1 MRIFRY
7 LYLTCLFLLFSSDI
21 YSQTTWQF
29 AYERIQNILFQGQLG
44 VREIYVQP
52 TLLQSSSNTLTLDSS
67 FTSPNMDC
75 WFFFIDDNP
84 YANWAHPCRLV
95 YVDPNTLNIYT
106 HNSFFPPD
114 LSSMLQINSVR
125 PKQITQEKDLFK
137 IVPNRD
143 TNNHTND
150 YAIIISGGVD
160 SVANW
165 ERYYNDCA
173 AIYSTL
179 RNRYNYPREHIYVI
193 MSDGTNPGN
202 DRHLNNDTY
211 DSSPLDLDGDS
222 IDDIQYAATYENIVS
237 IFNLLASQISQDDNV
252 FIFTTDHG
260 GTFSELY
267 LWNNSSMTK
276 EQFSVEVNKLS
287 VAKSINILMGQCF
300 SGGYIPLICGDNR
313 VVSTACSAREFSYA
327 TQNMAYDE
335 FCYHWIA
342 AVNGSDPYGSIV
354 CADQNNDG
362 VVSITEAFNYAEN
375 SDIQSETPQYCSPV
389 CSNLGGYLTLS
400 GIISQSEYI
409 NHNSNWD
416 SSRTITNNII
426 IDSLAILTISDT
438 VFFSPFSRIIVRPGG
453 TLVVDGGTLTN
464 ACDGEMWQ
472 GIIVEGNRDMRQ
484 IGSKQG
490 AVYLTNATIENA
502 RTAISTKGF
511 EESTWWYKTGGII
524 QATNTLF
531 RNNRRTAEFLDYEN
545 HKSSG
550 GIASNASYFTRC
562 TFTIDDDNLFA
573 ENDVVFKNH
582 VSLWK
587 VRGVKFNGCTFR
599 NETAT
604 TIDSSR
610 GKAIYTEEAGFIA
623 QRVCPQVSNLD
634 PCGCFPSGND
644 PVTRCSFEGFFEAV
658 HASNALSNYD
668 ITIDN
673 CDFAQN
679 YVGVEL
685 DAADNARVSFCDF
698 DLSGNYETSAG
709 LLLNN
714 STGYTVESNTLY
726 KQSFTKRPVAYGIMA
741 GNSGTAENVIRKNE
755 FTNLY
760 YGCFAIG
767 INASNSFF
775 MVPGLQF
782 LCNFFSGCSKD
793 ISVSDGT
800 ICFLQ
805 GISSAGADNEFQN
818 TRISS
823 FNLSNANNI
832 IYFYSNTTTHIP
844 YNPSTGVIQN
854 DTATAN
860 ACASTLCGIQVPQRG
875 TREEALSQYRALAE
889 EYRNLA
895 GAW

>member
-1 MRIFRY
+1 MV
-7 LYLTCLFLLFSSDI
+7 L
-21 YSQTTWQF
+21 
-29 AYERIQNILFQGQLG
+29 
-44 VREIYVQP
+44 
-52 TLLQSSSNTLTLDSS
+52 SNSG
-67 FTSPNMDC
+67 
-75 WFFFIDDNP
+75 
-84 YANWAHPCRLV
+84 
-95 YVDPNTLNIYT
+95 
-106 HNSFFPPD
+106 NSCIRN
-114 LSSMLQINSVR
+114 LA
-125 PKQITQEKDLFK
+125 
-137 IVPNRD
+137 VPNDPTAEMQMD
-143 TNNHTND
+143 TC
-150 YAIIISGGVD
+150 ICQESGG
-160 SVANW
+160 
-165 ERYYNDCA
+165 
-173 AIYSTL
+173 
-179 RNRYNYPREHIYVI
+179 
-193 MSDGTNPGN
+193 
-202 DRHLNNDTY
+202 
-211 DSSPLDLDGDS
+211 
-222 IDDIQYAATYENIVS
+222 
-237 IFNLLASQISQDDNV
+237 
-252 FIFTTDHG
+252 
-260 GTFSELY
+260 
-267 LWNNSSMTK
+267 
-276 EQFSVEVNKLS
+276 
-287 VAKSINILMGQCF
+287 
-300 SGGYIPLICGDNR
+300 
-313 VVSTACSAREFSYA
+313 SAY
-327 TQNMAYDE
+327 Q
-335 FCYHWIA
+335 
-342 AVNGSDPYGSIV
+342 
-354 CADQNNDG
+354 Q
-362 VVSITEAFNYAEN
+362 
-375 SDIQSETPQYCSPV
+375 
-389 CSNLGGYLTLS
+389 S
-400 GIISQSEYI
+400 GIISHWFYLLTHGYAGKGCDGKCYSFPAI
-409 NHNSNWD
+409 PID
-416 SSRTITNNII
+416 SAAKLIYNCEMSYFYEDMDFPNII
-426 IDSLAILTISDT
+426 RATIEAAEVFSNPSEIRQSICGAWNVMGASTCGIDEFNDIGIEQYGLSFSNVNNGVYFVGNTIVIDSLQTLNLSGTIHLNDS
-438 VFFSPFSRIIVRPGG
+438 SRIIVRPGG

-698 DLSGNYETSAG
+698 DLTDTVSYCG
-709 LLLNN
+709 LELNN
-714 STGYTVESNTLY
+714 STGYTVEENMIHKSKTNNVH
-726 KQSFTKRPVAYGIMA
+726 KVSGIVV
-741 GNSGTAENVIRKNE
+741 NESGAAENVIRKNS
-755 FTNLY
+755 FSMINWGIIATGTNAL
-760 YGCFAIG
+760 
-767 INASNSFF
+767 NSRPRI
-775 MVPGLQF
+775 PGLQF
-782 LCNFFSGCSKD
+782 ECNSFADCRMD
-793 ISVSDGT
+793 ISVSNDT
-800 ICFLQ
+800 IRRKQ
-805 GISSAGADNEFQN
+805 GSVSSGADNVFTGWGVSQSI
-818 TRISS
+818 T
-823 FNLSNANNI
+823 LSNANEI
-832 IYFYSNTTTHIP
+832 IYYYSDGNGHAP
-844 YNPSTGVIQN
+844 YNSSTEVTPVN
-854 DTATAN
+854 TATAN